1 MLVSMEPTRATLF
14 IRLNADGAERE
25 IAWAE
30 FCRRY
35 EPIIAA
41 FARGRGARPHEVA
54 ELVQKVVTDFF
65 GAQPRFV
72 YDAAKGSF
80 RAYLKTCV
88 CNELHRIRRVASRPG
103 TVEPAEHQFQSK
115 EDEDVWEAT
124 WRRQCLQLALDQ
136 LRSSC
141 GETNVFQAFEATVIH
156 ERDPAE
162 VGRSLGMSRDSVYQ
176 AKSRLLARLHVILLK
191 IDAELGT
198 HSMATGPS
206 TSPPNSTRGA
216 PDGPVRG

>member
-1 MLVSMEPTRATLF
+1 MLLSMEPTRATLF
-14 IRLNADGAERE
+14 LRLNAVGAERE
-25 IAWAE
+25 VAWAE

-41 FARGRGARPHEVA
+41 FARSRGARPHEVA
-54 ELVQKVVTDFF
+54 ELVQAVITSFF
-65 GAQPRFV
+65 GVQPRFV
-72 YDAAKGSF
+72 YDPAKGSF
-80 RAYLKTCV
+80 RSYLKACV
-88 CNELHRIRRVASRPG
+88 CNELRRIRRSASRPG
-103 TVEPAEHQFQSK
+103 IAEPSQQNAQSK

-136 LRSSC
+136 LRNSC

-198 HSMATGPS
+198 NSIAMGSPTSQSNWTG
-206 TSPPNSTRGA
+206 NA
-216 PDGPVRG
+216 PDGSDRG